1 MKQIIKL
8 TESDLYRIVKESI
21 NKIIRESKYDYYDSS
36 PYDEYNEFDRNMND
50 EIESDCYK
58 AKYKL
63 TKGDY
68 SKNTINTL
76 LKGIKEGDEE
86 AIDAYYIAKRD
97 VVCPTFVKQAEN
109 IMSWSEIY
117 DTYNPIRGDSLGTDF
132 DGRTRLG
139 SSFSNAALNG
149 VNYVRG
155 NNEPNFEKIY
165 GGSPKN
171 DINLNIYNRNGKLGM
186 AALYPDTEKGNLARL
201 ARPTIRATYNAAKDY
216 QKSRNESD

>member
-1 MKQIIKL
+1 MKKTIRL
-8 TESDLYRIVKESI
+8 TESDLHRIVKESVNRI
-21 NKIIRESKYDYYDSS
+21 LRESKYNYYDSS

-50 EIESDCYK
+50 EIESDCYE
-58 AKYKL
+58 AKFKL

-76 LKGIKEGDEE
+76 LNGIKEGDEE
-86 AIDAYYIAKRD
+86 AIDAYYYAKMNG
-97 VVCPTFVKQAEN
+97 VCPIFVKQAEN

-117 DTYNPIRGDSLGTDF
+117 DTYNPRSGDSLGTDF
-132 DGRTRLG
+132 DGKTRLG

-155 NNEPNFEKIY
+155 NIKPDFEKIY
-165 GGSPKN
+165 GGSSKN

-186 AALYPDTEKGNLARL
+186 AALSPDTEEGSLARL

-216 QKSRNESD
+216 QKSRNKSD